1 MPEEVMSGLRSLVQ
15 IFEIIGGFLLILG
28 FVIATVRCALRVNR
42 LGGTQAL
49 EGYRQAIGR
58 IVLIGLEV
66 IVAATIIKTIS
77 FDPTLENLGL
87 LAAMVAIRTG
97 LGWSIGI
104 ELNGRWP
111 WRRPR
116 SDAAKPRSTS

>member
-1 MPEEVMSGLRSLVQ
+1 MSGLRSLVQ

-28 FVIATVRCALRVNR
+28 FVIVTVRGALRVNR

-49 EGYRQAIGR
+49 GGYRQAIGR

-77 FDPTLENLGL
+77 FDPTLKNLGL

-111 WRRPR
+111 WRKPRP
-116 SDAAKPRSTS
+116 DAAKPRSTS

>member
-1 MPEEVMSGLRSLVQ
+1 MSGLRSLVQ

-28 FVIATVRCALRVNR
+28 FVIATVRGALRVNR
-42 LGGTQAL
+42 LGGTQVL

-77 FDPTLENLGL
+77 FHPTLENLGL
-87 LAAMVAIRTG
+87 LAAIVAIRTG

-116 SDAAKPRSTS
+116 PDAAKPRSTS